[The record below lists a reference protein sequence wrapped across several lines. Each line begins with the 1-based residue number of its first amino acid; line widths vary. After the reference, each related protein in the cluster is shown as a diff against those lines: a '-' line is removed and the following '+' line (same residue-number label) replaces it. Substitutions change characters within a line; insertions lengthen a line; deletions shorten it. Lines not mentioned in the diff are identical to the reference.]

1 MHTLKLQIH
10 EKAFAKVLKFLESF
24 DQRDLSIVEND
35 FVPTNIENHM
45 KQKGQIKDSSADVI
59 EIDDFEIGLESI
71 IKQYE
76 NEQ

>member
-24 DQRDLSIVEND
+24 DKNDLSIVEND
-35 FVPTNIENHM
+35 FIPQE
-45 KQKGQIKDSSADVI
+45 IKKHVDGKELNNSRKTEFVD
-59 EIDDFEIGLESI
+59 IDDFEIGLESI
-71 IKQYE
+71 MKQYE